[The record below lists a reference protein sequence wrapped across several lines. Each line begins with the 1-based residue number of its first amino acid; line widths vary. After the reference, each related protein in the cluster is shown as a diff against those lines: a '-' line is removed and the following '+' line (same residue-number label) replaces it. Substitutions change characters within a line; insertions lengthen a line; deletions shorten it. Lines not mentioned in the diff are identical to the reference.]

1 MYCGSAAVYLSFA
14 RFAASANRRVLCF
27 GGDNYYISG
36 MTMSLGEK
44 DGRARATKPAAP
56 RAYPSTKTIARTY
69 VDFRRVARNEK
80 GEEESAGRGGGG
92 WRRRRR
98 RADRGARWESAT
110 RIDDAARRGP
120 VGFAEADDA
129 ANSIE
134 MHKNRSFQLKIT
146 VVAWMAG

>member
-1 MYCGSAAVYLSFA
+1 MRDANMYCGSAAVYLSFA

-80 GEEESAGRGGGG
+80 GEEESAGRGGAGGGGGGG
-92 WRRRRR
+92 WGGGGAGGGGGGTEGGEWRM
-98 RADRGARWESAT
+98 RAVKERP
-110 RIDDAARRGP
+110 ARRERERERERARGWR
-120 VGFAEADDA
+120 D
-129 ANSIE
+129 S
-134 MHKNRSFQLKIT
+134 
-146 VVAWMAG
+146 

>member
-1 MYCGSAAVYLSFA
+1 MRDANMYCGSAAVYLSFA

-80 GEEESAGRGGGG
+80 GEEESAGRGGAGG
-92 WRRRRR
+92 VEEEEEEGGSWSPLGKRDEDRRR
-98 RADRGARWESAT
+98 GAT
-110 RIDDAARRGP
+110 R
-120 VGFAEADDA
+120 
-129 ANSIE
+129 
-134 MHKNRSFQLKIT
+134 
-146 VVAWMAG
+146 AGGVR